1 MTANKTFVL
10 IVLIISTQVFGKD
23 IWFTAPNEFTKN
35 TANAIIEY
43 EYGSFNLYR
52 MESTKYYALDSKQT
66 QKTAIINPTI
76 EFDAQKVDPLLGLAS
91 IPAQFRLDSSQTNG
105 EGLHLVQF
113 IGPIKQ
119 EWLDNIQD
127 TGLKLIHYIRNNAYL
142 VWVDEASRAA
152 LKSKVQ
158 KETFLR
164 AELPYQPFFKMGASI
179 EARVNNTNP
188 AIDQEETVKVNI
200 QVINQP
206 NNRTTKQLIQSKA
219 LKTIMP
225 WSNVLDYE
233 NITVTVKQKDL
244 LTLINRPDVYSVQ
257 EYFERTLND
266 EVQAQIVAGNL
277 NGTNSGPSGTG
288 YLPWLT
294 AKGFS
299 TNPND
304 YPVVDVVDDGIGN
317 GSVVNG
323 AGDTTLTQNGDG
335 VTTRLDHV
343 NNCTSDPTG
352 EGIDGHGHININI
365 VGGYDQRAGFPFRDP
380 NGYQR
385 GQGINPFTRLAGTRI
400 FDTVGFDLSSCGGTD
415 SGLIKSQQDA
425 GSLISSNSWGCGTCA
440 GTYDSSSQAF
450 DTGVRD
456 ADLTEAGNQQMIMV
470 FAAGND
476 GSGASTVG
484 TPGNGKNM
492 ITVGAS
498 ENQRPTD
505 ENGNWTDGC
514 AIAPTGADNAMDII
528 SFSSRGPVP
537 GGRVKPEIIAPG
549 THIQGTASTNAGYTG
564 GGVCDQYEPS
574 GQTTFSASSG
584 TSHSTPA
591 VAGITSLYYYW
602 LQNTHAIATPTPSL
616 MKAYLIAH
624 PTYLTGV
631 GANDTLPSNNQGYG
645 MPNMDVAFD
654 NVPRVIVNE
663 TQVFNNTGETWTWS
677 GSVADNTKPVRIV
690 MTYTDAPGAVGTSP
704 EINNIN
710 LSAVIAGSSYLG
722 NNFSGAFSVTG
733 GTADIDNNYEAI
745 FLPVGTN
752 GTIDITVSAA
762 NIAGDGVP
770 NFGDATD
777 QDFSIVCY
785 NCSQTP
791 DFTLSAAPA
800 SVDVCVNPSPSN
812 TPDITL
818 STTSILGFSTPI
830 NLSFNPVLPT
840 GFTSTFSSNP
850 VTPGNSSILSLSV
863 DNTASSGAHSITVE
877 GTAGGITKQTNFN
890 VNVSLPIS
898 TTPSTTLPVDGSIG
912 VSTSTSFTWSAV
924 TGALSYDIEV
934 STDPTF
940 TTTLVSTNVAT
951 NAYSGTALAA
961 ATTYYWR
968 VRAVNNCGSSA
979 FVVAAFETLSGGT
992 ATQCNNLIP
1001 PAADIPD
1008 NDPVGLSD
1016 TMTIASGGVLTDLDI
1031 SINTTHTY
1039 VGDLIFTLSKVTPAT
1054 SSIVIDRPGRVASG
1068 FGCSGNNIVTTL
1080 DDAGLSPVE
1089 NECAAAVPTI
1099 GAGPFTPNNPLSIFN
1114 ALNSTGDWVLN
1125 VTDNA
1130 GVDTGTLDQWCLIT
1144 TTSGS
1149 VAPAD
1154 YSDLSSSYGVAKH
1167 EGGGASKLGTNWTA
1181 DSSFSQDSDAS
1192 DDDGIVASG
1201 LWLPNSTTAQ
1211 ISASSTGG
1219 YLACWFDWNN
1229 DGSFAAAEQTIA
1241 QTVAAGTVIIP
1252 VTIPLSS
1259 TFGTGGD
1266 DFLESRCRFYTSE
1279 PLIRATETATGSA
1292 TTGEVEDN
1300 RFSANALTPISLIY
1314 TNSTMANAVF
1324 DLNWTTTT
1332 EVGTIGFNVYGKEK
1346 GVWVLLTNKPIQAKG
1361 INTTQ
1366 PNSYHFN
1373 ITNSAISEYKIE
1385 ELTRTGIKHYYGPFV
1400 SNKKFGQE
1408 AHNKTIDWQPL
1419 HQASQEKKS
1428 QRQRSKQANFDF
1440 IKVKVDKT
1448 GIQRITYE
1456 NLLAS
1461 GVDWQGVASDQISLS
1476 FESLP
1481 VARSISSAV
1490 FGPGQYIEFIGQD
1503 TKTLYTKTNIY
1514 ELALNPAMVK
1524 TATNISASGLIVDND
1539 AYHMATVRVDADLQY
1554 SFASPSQ
1561 TPWFYQSLLAYT
1573 TPKSWDIPLNSSNLL
1588 NNGVDAKL
1596 SYQAWG
1602 GTDWPQQATD
1612 HHLQVSFNNQMVED
1626 VYGQGLSILSSNK
1639 VLANNMLSTNNTITF
1654 TLPGDTGVD
1663 YDLIQ
1668 LDEVSLTY
1676 PSDIKLINGSI
1687 HFKPIIANT
1696 SILDIFNNGF
1706 ESGTVKSTAPTRT
1719 AQTTGIGF
1727 RVKGLGDNQVR
1738 AYAYD
1743 GNELYLFTDLTISAN
1758 GVNFD
1763 VELPELNVTGFD
1775 YFVYQEIEVINPSL
1789 ELANT
1794 PVQTQGSYDYLI
1806 LAHPD
1811 FIPGLSALVNYHQN
1825 NGVSVLVKD
1834 INDVYAQYSNH
1845 RIDAKAIKS
1854 YIKDAYNNNG
1864 ISAVLLVGGDS
1875 YDYHDN
1881 LAIGSISYV
1890 PSLYY
1895 KTGELISYA
1904 PVDALYTDING
1915 DLLPDLPIGRLPVR
1929 TDAELQIMINKTIN
1943 YATRA
1948 YGQSAIFATDRDD
1961 SFDVFSDQMINNM
1974 PLSWQVDTAYI
1985 NDLELAGA
1993 HSALVNSIDNGVS
2006 LTNFFGHSS
2015 PSRWSF
2021 ERLLDTSD
2029 VTALNNS
2036 NQPTLVNQFGCWNT
2050 YYVVPQYNTMAHLF
2064 LQSDAK
2070 GAVAVMGAS
2079 TLTESFHESML
2090 GNILLPKLT
2099 SANTTIGE
2107 AILQAKQ
2114 ELSVNHPDYLDV
2126 ILGWTLLGD
2135 PLLEGN

>member
-1 MTANKTFVL
+1 MTANKT
-10 IVLIISTQVFGKD
+10 IVLILLLISSQLLAKD
-23 IWFTAPNEFTKN
+23 VWFTAPNDLSKN
-35 TANAIIEY
+35 VPNAIIEY
-43 EYGSFNLYR
+43 KYGSFNLYR
-52 MESTKYYALDSKQT
+52 MDSTDFYSLDSKQA
-66 QKTAIINPTI
+66 QKTSTINPTI
-76 EFDAQKVDPLLGLAS
+76 EFDAQIFNPSMGLAS
-91 IPAQFRLDSSQTNG
+91 IPSQFRLDDSQTSG
-105 EGLHLVQF
+105 DGLHLLQF
-113 IGPIKQ
+113 VGPIKQ
-119 EWLDNIQD
+119 EWLDNIQE
-127 TGLKLIHYIRNNAYL
+127 TGLRVIHYIRNNAYL
-142 VWVDEASRAA
+142 VWVDDASRLA

-158 KETFLR
+158 KEKFLI

-179 EARVNNTNP
+179 EARINNTNP
-188 AIDQEETVKVNI
+188 TANREEVIKINI
-200 QVINQP
+200 QIINHP
-206 NNRTTKQLIQSKA
+206 NNRATKQLIQNKA
-219 LKTIMP
+219 LMTIMP
-225 WSNVLDYE
+225 WSSILHYE
-233 NITVTVKQKDL
+233 NITVSVKQKDL
-244 LTLINRPDVYSVQ
+244 LALINRPDVYSVQ

-294 AKGFS
+294 GKGFS

-304 YPVVDVVDDGIGN
+304 YPLVDVVDDGIGN

-323 AGDTTLTQNGDG
+323 AGDVTLTQNGDG

-352 EGIDGHGHININI
+352 EGLDGHGHININI
-365 VGGYDQRAGFPFRDP
+365 VGGFDQRAGFPFRDP

-415 SGLIKSQQDA
+415 AGLIKSQQDA
-425 GSLISSNSWGCGTCA
+425 GSLISSNSWGCGGCA

-514 AIAPTGADNAMDII
+514 GIAPSGADNAMDII

-537 GGRVKPEIIAPG
+537 GGRIKPEIIAPG

-654 NVPRVIVNE
+654 NAPRVIVNE

-704 EINNIN
+704 EINNID
-710 LSAVIAGSSYLG
+710 LSAVIAGSSYVG
-722 NNFSGAFSVTG
+722 NNFAGAFSVTG

-745 FLPVGTN
+745 FLPTGTN
-752 GTIDITVSAA
+752 GTIDITVNAA
-762 NIAGDGVP
+762 NIAGDGIP

-785 NCSQTP
+785 NCSQMP

-830 NLSFNPVLPT
+830 NLSFNPALPT

-850 VTPGNSSILSLSV
+850 VTPGNSSTLSLSV
-863 DNTASSGAHSITVE
+863 DNTATSGSHSITVE

-890 VNVSLPIS
+890 VNVSLPIT

-912 VSTSTSFTWSAV
+912 VSTSTNFTWSAV
-924 TGALSYDIEV
+924 TGASSYDIEI

-940 TTTLVSTNVAT
+940 TTTLVSLNVPTNSHA
-951 NAYSGTALAA
+951 GTALMA

-992 ATQCNNLIP
+992 ATQCNNP
-1001 PAADIPD
+1001 NAAIPD
-1008 NDPVGLSD
+1008 NNATGLSD

-1039 VGDLIFTLSKVTPAT
+1039 VGDLIFTLSKVSPAT

-1068 FGCSGNNIVTTL
+1068 FGCSGDNIVTTL
-1080 DDAGLSPVE
+1080 DDAGLLPVE

-1099 GAGPFTPNNPLSIFN
+1099 GAGPFSPNNSLTPTFN
-1114 ALNSTGDWVLN
+1114 GLNSTGDWVLN
-1125 VTDNA
+1125 VSDNA
-1130 GVDTGTLDQWCLIT
+1130 GADTGTLNQWCLIT

-1154 YSDLSSSYGVAKH
+1154 YSDLASSYGVAKH
-1167 EGGGASKLGTNWTA
+1167 EGGGTSKLGANWTA
-1181 DSSFSQDSDAS
+1181 DTGFSLDSDAS

-1211 ISASSTGG
+1211 ISATSTGG
-1219 YLACWFDWNN
+1219 FLACWFDWNN
-1229 DGSFAAAEQTIA
+1229 DGSFAAGEKSIS
-1241 QTVAAGTVIIP
+1241 QTVAVGTVVIP

-1266 DFLESRCRFYTSE
+1266 NFLESRCRFYASE
-1279 PLIRATETATGSA
+1279 PLIRATESATGSA
-1292 TTGEVEDN
+1292 PTGEVEDN
-1300 RFSANALTPISLIY
+1300 RFSANELTPISLIY
-1314 TNSTMANAVF
+1314 TNSAMRNTVF
-1324 DLNWTTTT
+1324 DVSWTTTT

-1346 GVWVLLTNKPIQAKG
+1346 GVWILLNSEPIQAKG

-1366 PNSYHFN
+1366 SNSYHFN
-1373 ITNSAISEYKIE
+1373 LQNSNISDYKIE
-1385 ELTRTGIKHYYGPFV
+1385 ELTRTGIKHNYGPFE
-1400 SNKKFGQE
+1400 SNKTFGAQPN
-1408 AHNKTIDWQPL
+1408 HDTINWQQL
-1419 HQASQEKKS
+1419 HQESQEKQL
-1428 QRQRSKQANFDF
+1428 QRQQSKTASFDF
-1440 IKVKVDKT
+1440 IKVKVNQT

-1456 NLLAS
+1456 SLLS
-1461 GVDWQGVASDQISLS
+1461 QGVDWQGVASDQISIS
-1476 FESLP
+1476 FESNA
-1481 VARSISSAV
+1481 VARHISSTV
-1490 FGPGQYIEFIGQD
+1490 FGPGQYIEFIGQG
-1503 TKTLYTKTNIY
+1503 TKTLYTKTNVY
-1514 ELALNPAMVK
+1514 ELALNVTQVK
-1524 TATNISASGLIVDND
+1524 AETSINASGLIVDND
-1539 AYHMATVRVDADLQY
+1539 AYHMATVRVDTDLQY

-1573 TPKSWDIPLNSSNLL
+1573 TPKSWDIPLNSDNIL
-1588 NNGVDAKL
+1588 NNGVSANL
-1596 SYQAWG
+1596 NYRAWG

-1612 HHLQVSFNNQMVED
+1612 HHLQVSLNNQLIED
-1626 VYGQGLSILSSNK
+1626 VYGQGLNALNGSK
-1639 VLANNMLSTNNTITF
+1639 VLATNLLSTSNTVTF

-1663 YDLIQ
+1663 YDLVQ

-1676 PSDIKLINGSI
+1676 PSELKLINGRI
-1687 HFKPIIANT
+1687 QFKPIMVNT
-1696 SILDIFNNGF
+1696 AILDIFKNGF
-1706 ESGTVKSTAPTRT
+1706 ETGTIKSTGPVIT
-1719 AQTTGIGF
+1719 AQKTGIGIK
-1727 RVKGLGDNQVR
+1727 VKGLNNQQLR

-1743 GNELYLFTDLTISAN
+1743 NNELYLFTDLTISAN

-1763 VELPELNVTGFD
+1763 VELPELSSNGFD
-1775 YFVYQEIEVINPSL
+1775 YFVYQETEVISPSL

-1806 LAHPD
+1806 LSHPD
-1811 FIPGLSALVNYHQN
+1811 FISGLSTLVSYHQN

-1834 INDVYAQYSNH
+1834 VNDVYAQYSHH
-1845 RIDAKAIKS
+1845 RIDANAIKS
-1854 YIKDAYNNNG
+1854 YIKDAYNNYG
-1864 ISAVLLVGGDS
+1864 ISTVLLVGGDS
-1875 YDYHDN
+1875 YDYLDN

-1890 PSLYY
+1890 PTLYY

-1904 PVDALYTDING
+1904 PVDSLYTDING
-1915 DLLPDLPIGRLPVR
+1915 DLVPDLPIGRLPVR
-1929 TDAELQIMINKTIN
+1929 TDAELQTMINKTIN

-1961 SFDVFSDQMINNM
+1961 SFDVFSDQMINTM
-1974 PLSWQVDTAYI
+1974 PLSWQIDTAYI

-1993 HSALVNSIDNGVS
+1993 HSRLVNSINNGVS

-2021 ERLLDTSD
+2021 ESLLDTSD
-2029 VTALNNS
+2029 ITALNNS

-2050 YYVVPQYNTMAHLF
+2050 YYVMPQYNTMAHLF
-2064 LQSDAK
+2064 LQTDAK

-2114 ELSVNHPDYLDV
+2114 ELSVNHADYLDV

>member
-1 MTANKTFVL
+1 MTVKKKIALLLLVACVQLKA
-10 IVLIISTQVFGKD
+10 KD
-23 IWFTAPNEFTKN
+23 VWFIAPNDLSKN
-35 TANAIIEY
+35 VPSATIEY
-43 EYGSFNLYR
+43 EYGSFNLYT
-52 MESTKYYALDSKQT
+52 MDSTAFSSLDSIQT
-66 QKTAIINPTI
+66 SKTTAINPII
-76 EFDAQKVDPLLGLAS
+76 EFDAQKFNPLLGLSS
-91 IPAQFRLDSSQTNG
+91 IPSQFRIDASQPQG

-113 IGPIKQ
+113 VGPIKQ
-119 EWLDNIQD
+119 EWLENIQQ
-127 TGLKLIHYIRNNAYL
+127 TGLRLVHYIRNNAYL
-142 VWVDEASRAA
+142 VWVDDDSRLA
-152 LKSKVQ
+152 LKSKLQ
-158 KETFLR
+158 KERFLQ
-164 AELPYQPFFKMGASI
+164 AELPYQPYFKMGASVF
-179 EARVNNTNP
+179 ARVNNTTP
-188 AIDQEETVKVNI
+188 ATEKEKVRVSVQI
-200 QVINQP
+200 IYQA
-206 NNRTTKQLIQSKA
+206 NNRATKQLIQNKA
-219 LKTIMP
+219 VKIIAP
-225 WSNVLDYE
+225 WSQVLQYE
-233 NITVTVKQKDL
+233 NITVEIEQKDL
-244 LTLINRPDVYSVQ
+244 LSIINRPDVYSVQ
-257 EYFERTLND
+257 EFFERTLND

-288 YLPWLT
+288 YLPWLS

-323 AGDTTLTQNGDG
+323 AGDVTLTQNGDG
-335 VTTRLDHV
+335 VTTRLNHV

-352 EGIDGHGHININI
+352 EGPDGHGHININI

-385 GQGINPFTRLAGTRI
+385 GQGINPFGRLAGTRI
-400 FDTVGFDLSSCGGTD
+400 FDTVGFDLSSCGSTD

-425 GSLISSNSWGCGTCA
+425 GSLISSNSWGCGGCA
-440 GTYDSSSQAF
+440 GSYDSSSQAF

-456 ADLTEAGNQQMIMV
+456 ADLTEAGNQQMIMI

-514 AIAPTGADNAMDII
+514 GIGPTGADNAMDII

-574 GQTTFSASSG
+574 GQTIFSASSG

-602 LQNTHAIATPTPSL
+602 LQNTHAIATPSPSL

-645 MPNMDVAFD
+645 MPNMEVAFD
-654 NVPRVIVNE
+654 NTPRVIVNE
-663 TQVFNNTGETWTWS
+663 TQVFNNTGETWSWS
-677 GSVADNTKPVRIV
+677 GNVADNTKPVRIV

-704 EINNIN
+704 EVNNIN
-710 LSAVIAGSSYLG
+710 LSAVVAGSSYLG
-722 NNFSGAFSVTG
+722 NNFAGAFSVTG

-745 FLPVGTN
+745 FLPSGTN

-762 NIAGDGVP
+762 NIAGDGIP

-791 DFTLSAAPA
+791 EFTLFATPTT
-800 SVDVCVNPSPSN
+800 VDVCVNPSPSN
-812 TPDITL
+812 APDITL
-818 STTSILGFSTPI
+818 STTSILGFNTPI

-840 GFTSTFSSNP
+840 GFSSTFSSNP
-850 VTPGNSSILSLSV
+850 VTPGNNSILTLSV
-863 DNTASSGAHSITVE
+863 DNTATSGAHSITVE
-877 GTAGGITKQTNFN
+877 GTAGAITKQTTVN
-890 VNVSLPIS
+890 VNVSLPI
-898 TTPSTTLPVDGSIG
+898 TTPPSTTLPVDGSVGISA
-912 VSTSTSFTWSAV
+912 STNFTWSAV
-924 TGALSYDIEV
+924 TGASSYDIEI

-940 TTTLVSTNVAT
+940 TSTLISQNVLTNSFA
-951 NAYSGTALAA
+951 GTSLSA

-968 VRAVNNCGSSA
+968 VRAVNGCGSSA
-979 FVVAAFETLSGGT
+979 FVVAAFETTAGGT
-992 ATQCNNLIP
+992 ATQCNNP
-1001 PAADIPD
+1001 NVAIPD
-1008 NDPVGLSD
+1008 NNAAGITD
-1016 TMTIASGGVLTDLDI
+1016 TMTIAGGGTLTDVNV
-1031 SINTTHTY
+1031 SINATHTY
-1039 VGDLIFTLSKVTPAT
+1039 VGDLIFTLSRVFPAN
-1054 SSIVIDRPGRVASG
+1054 SSVVIDRPGVPGST
-1068 FGCSGNNIVTTL
+1068 FGCSGNDINTTL
-1080 DDAGLSPVE
+1080 DDAGLTAVE
-1089 NECAAAVPTI
+1089 TECAAAVPTI
-1099 GAGPFTPNNPLSIFN
+1099 GTGPFSPNNTLTVFN
-1114 ALNSTGDWVLN
+1114 GNSSNGDWTLN

-1130 GVDTGTLDQWCLIT
+1130 SADTGSLNQWCLIT

-1154 YSDLSSSYGVAKH
+1154 YSDLSSSYGMAKH
-1167 EGGGASKLGTNWTA
+1167 EGGGTSKLGTNWTA
-1181 DSSFSQDSDAS
+1181 DSSFSLDSDAS

-1211 ISASSTGG
+1211 ISATSTGG

-1229 DGSFAAAEQTIA
+1229 DGSFAAGEKTIA
-1241 QTVAAGTVIIP
+1241 QTIATGTAIIP
-1252 VTIPLSS
+1252 VTVPLSS

-1266 DFLESRCRFYTSE
+1266 NFLESRCRFYASE
-1279 PLIRATETATGSA
+1279 PLIKATESATGSA
-1292 TTGEVEDN
+1292 PTGEVEDN

-1314 TNSTMANAVF
+1314 ANSTLRNSVF
-1324 DLNWTTTT
+1324 DVNWTTTT
-1332 EVGTIGFNVYGKEK
+1332 EVGTIGFNLYGKEK
-1346 GVWVLLTNKPIQAKG
+1346 GVWALLNDEPIQAKG

-1373 ITNSAISEYKIE
+1373 IQNSAMSEYKIE
-1385 ELTRTGIKHYYGPFV
+1385 ELTRTGVKHNYGPYLI
-1400 SNKKFGQE
+1400 
-1408 AHNKTIDWQPL
+1408 NKTFGEQPNHPEINWQQL
-1419 HQASQEKKS
+1419 HQESQDKYALRQQAKASS
-1428 QRQRSKQANFDF
+1428 FDF
-1440 IKVKVDKT
+1440 IKVKVNKT
-1448 GIQRITYE
+1448 GVQRITYE
-1456 NLLAS
+1456 NLLAQ
-1461 GVDWQGVASDQISLS
+1461 GVDWQGIASNQISLS
-1476 FESLP
+1476 FESNA
-1481 VARSISSAV
+1481 VARHISSSV
-1490 FGPGQYIEFIGQD
+1490 FGAGQYIEFIGQS
-1503 TKTLYTKTNIY
+1503 TKTLYTKTNVY

-1524 TATNISASGLIVDND
+1524 TTANISANDLVVDND
-1539 AYHMATVRVDADLQY
+1539 AYYMATVKVDEDREY
-1554 SFASPSQ
+1554 SFASTSQ
-1561 TPWFYQSLLAYT
+1561 TPWFYQSMLAYT
-1573 TPKSWDIPLNSSNLL
+1573 TPKSWDIPLISENLL
-1588 NNGVDAKL
+1588 TNGVGANL
-1596 SYQAWG
+1596 SFRTWG

-1626 VYGQGLSILSSNK
+1626 IFGQGLSALNGNK
-1639 VLANNMLSTNNTITF
+1639 SLANNLLSTNNIVTF

-1668 LDEVSLTY
+1668 LDEVSLSY
-1676 PSDIKLINGSI
+1676 PSAIKLIDGSI
-1687 HFKPIIANT
+1687 HFKPTIVNT
-1696 SILDIFNNGF
+1696 AILDIFNNGF
-1706 ESGTVKSTAPTRT
+1706 ESGGVKTIATTTT
-1719 AQTTGIGF
+1719 AQKTGVGF
-1727 RVKGLGDNQVR
+1727 TVKGLSNTQLR

-1743 GNELYLFTDLTISAN
+1743 GNELYLFTDLIISAN
-1758 GVNFD
+1758 GINYD
-1763 VELPELNVTGFD
+1763 VELPELNTSALD
-1775 YFVYQEIEVINPSL
+1775 YYVYQETAVINPAL

-1794 PVQTQGSYDYLI
+1794 TVQAQGSYDYLI
-1806 LAHPD
+1806 LSHPD
-1811 FIPGLSALVNYHQN
+1811 FISGLSPLVNYHQN
-1825 NGVSVLVKD
+1825 NGVSVLVTD
-1834 INDVYAQYSNH
+1834 INDVYAQYSHH
-1845 RIDAKAIKS
+1845 RIDASAIKS

-1864 ISAVLLVGGDS
+1864 ISHVLLVGGDS
-1875 YDYHDN
+1875 YDYLDN

-1890 PSLYY
+1890 PTLYY
-1895 KTGELISYA
+1895 KTGDLIAYA
-1904 PVDALYTDING
+1904 PVDALYVDIDKN
-1915 DLLPDLPIGRLPVR
+1915 LIPDLPIGRLPIR
-1929 TDAELQIMINKTIN
+1929 TNAELQIMINKTIN
-1943 YATRA
+1943 YASRS
-1948 YGQSAIFATDRDD
+1948 YGQSAIFATDREE
-1961 SFDVFSDQMINNM
+1961 SFDAFSEQLINTM
-1974 PLSWQVDTAYI
+1974 PQNWQIETAYI

-1993 HSALVNSIDNGVS
+1993 HSALINSINSGVS

-2021 ERLLDTSD
+2021 ERLLDVSD
-2029 VTALNNS
+2029 VTALNNN

-2050 YYVVPQYNTMAHLF
+2050 YYVMPQYNTMAHLF
-2064 LQSDAK
+2064 LQSDGK

-2099 SANTTIGE
+2099 SANTAIGE

-2114 ELSVNHPDYLDV
+2114 ELSINHPDYLDV

-2135 PLLEGN
+2135 PLLEGY

>member
-1 MTANKTFVL
+1 ML
-10 IVLIISTQVFGKD
+10 
-23 IWFTAPNEFTKN
+23 
-35 TANAIIEY
+35 
-43 EYGSFNLYR
+43 
-52 MESTKYYALDSKQT
+52 AL
-66 QKTAIINPTI
+66 
-76 EFDAQKVDPLLGLAS
+76 
-91 IPAQFRLDSSQTNG
+91 
-105 EGLHLVQF
+105 
-113 IGPIKQ
+113 
-119 EWLDNIQD
+119 
-127 TGLKLIHYIRNNAYL
+127 
-142 VWVDEASRAA
+142 
-152 LKSKVQ
+152 
-158 KETFLR
+158 
-164 AELPYQPFFKMGASI
+164 
-179 EARVNNTNP
+179 
-188 AIDQEETVKVNI
+188 
-200 QVINQP
+200 INQ
-206 NNRTTKQLIQSKA
+206 
-219 LKTIMP
+219 
-225 WSNVLDYE
+225 
-233 NITVTVKQKDL
+233 
-244 LTLINRPDVYSVQ
+244 PDVYSVQ

-277 NGTNSGPSGTG
+277 NGTNTGPSGTG

-294 AKGFS
+294 GKGFS

-304 YPVVDVVDDGIGN
+304 YPLVDVVDDGIGN

-323 AGDTTLTQNGDG
+323 AGDVTLTQNGDG

-352 EGIDGHGHININI
+352 EGLDGHGHININI

-385 GQGINPFTRLAGTRI
+385 GQGINPFSRLAGTRI

-415 SGLIKSQQDA
+415 AGLIKSQQDA
-425 GSLISSNSWGCGTCA
+425 GSLISSNSWGCSSCA

-456 ADLTEAGNQQMIMV
+456 ADLTEAGNQQMIMI
-470 FAAGND
+470 FAAGNA

-514 AIAPTGADNAMDII
+514 AIGPTGADNAMDII

-616 MKAYLIAH
+616 MKAFLIAH

-663 TQVFNNTGETWTWS
+663 TQVFNNTGETWTWN

-710 LSAVIAGSSYLG
+710 LSAVVAGNSYLG
-722 NNFSGAFSVTG
+722 NNFAGALSVTG

-812 TPDITL
+812 APDITL

-850 VTPGNSSILSLSV
+850 VTPGNNSILSLSV
-863 DNTASSGAHSITVE
+863 DNTATSGAHTITVE
-877 GTAGGITKQTNFN
+877 GAAGAITKQTTFN

-898 TTPSTTLPVDGSIG
+898 TTPGTTLPVDGSIG
-912 VSTSTSFTWSAV
+912 VSTSTNFSWTAV
-924 TGALSYDIEV
+924 TGASSYDIEI

-940 TTTLVSTNVAT
+940 TTTLVSLNVAT
-951 NAYSGTALAA
+951 NSYAGTTLTA

-979 FVVAAFETLSGGT
+979 YVVAAFETVAGGT
-992 ATQCNNLIP
+992 TTQCNTHIP
-1001 PAADIPD
+1001 ALDIPD
-1008 NDPVGLSD
+1008 NNTTGLSD
-1016 TMTIASGGVLTDLDI
+1016 TMTIAGGGTLTDIDI
-1031 SINTTHTY
+1031 SINATHTY
-1039 VGDLIFTLSKVTPAT
+1039 VGDLIFTLSKVSPAT
-1054 SSIVIDRPGRVASG
+1054 SSIVIDRPGRTNSG

-1080 DDAGLSPVE
+1080 DDTGISPVE
-1089 NECAAAVPTI
+1089 NECAATVPTI
-1099 GAGPFTPNNPLSIFN
+1099 GAGPFTPNNSLGIFN
-1114 ALNSTGDWVLN
+1114 GLNSTGDWVLKT
-1125 VTDNA
+1125 TDNA
-1130 GVDTGTLDQWCLIT
+1130 GQDTGTLGQWCLIT

-1154 YSDLSSSYGVAKH
+1154 YSDLSSSYGMAKH

-1181 DSSFSQDSDAS
+1181 DTGFSLDSDAS

-1201 LWLPNSTTAQ
+1201 LWLPSSTTAQ
-1211 ISASSTGG
+1211 ISVTSTGG

-1229 DGSFAAAEQTIA
+1229 DGSFAAGEKSIA
-1241 QTVAAGTVIIP
+1241 QAVAVGTVVIP

-1266 DFLESRCRFYTSE
+1266 DFLESRCRFYASE
-1279 PLIRATETATGSA
+1279 PLILATETATGSA
-1292 TTGEVEDN
+1292 PTGEVEDN

-1314 TNSTMANAVF
+1314 TNSTMRNTVF
-1324 DLNWTTTT
+1324 DVNWTTTT
-1332 EVGTIGFNVYGKEK
+1332 EVGTIAFNLYGKEK
-1346 GVWVLLTNKPIQAKG
+1346 GVWTLLNSEPITAKG
-1361 INTTQ
+1361 TNTTL
-1366 PNSYHFN
+1366 PNSYHFSLQ
-1373 ITNSAISEYKIE
+1373 NSDIGEYKIE
-1385 ELTRTGIKHYYGPFV
+1385 ELTRTGLRHFYGPYK
-1400 SNKKFGQE
+1400 SNKTHGQQ
-1408 AHNKTIDWQPL
+1408 ANNDAINWQQL
-1419 HQASQEKKS
+1419 TQSSQTKLQ
-1428 QRQRSKQANFDF
+1428 QRQQSKAATFDF
-1440 IKVKVDKT
+1440 IKVKVNKT

-1456 NLLAS
+1456 NLLAQ
-1461 GVDWQGVASDQISLS
+1461 GVDWQGVASDQISII
-1476 FESLP
+1476 FESNA
-1481 VARSISSAV
+1481 VARHISSSV
-1490 FGPGQYIEFIGQD
+1490 FGPGQYIEFIGQNI
-1503 TKTLYTKTNIY
+1503 KTLYTKTNIY
-1514 ELALNPAMVK
+1514 ELSLNPAMVK
-1524 TATNISASGLIVDND
+1524 TTTNISASGLIVDNE
-1539 AYHMATVRVDADLQY
+1539 AYHMATVRVDKDQQY
-1554 SFASPSQ
+1554 SFASPGQ
-1561 TPWFYQSLLAYT
+1561 TPWFYQSMLAYT
-1573 TPKSWDIPLNSSNLL
+1573 TPKSWDIPLNSENIL
-1588 NNGVDAKL
+1588 NNGIGANL
-1596 SYQAWG
+1596 NYRAWG
-1602 GTDWPQQATD
+1602 GTDWPQQTTD
-1612 HHLQVSFNNQMVED
+1612 HHLQVSVNNQMVDEI
-1626 VYGQGLSILSSNK
+1626 YGQGLFTLNGNK
-1639 VLANNMLSTNNTITF
+1639 SLANNALSINNTVTF

-1668 LDEVSLTY
+1668 LDEVALTY
-1676 PSDIKLINGSI
+1676 PSAIKVVNDKIQ
-1687 HFKPIIANT
+1687 FKPIIVNT
-1696 SILDIFNNGF
+1696 SILDIFKNGF
-1706 ESGTVKSTAPTRT
+1706 ETGIIKSTGPVIT
-1719 AQTTGIGF
+1719 AQKTGVGIK
-1727 RVKGLGDNQVR
+1727 VKGLSNQQLR

-1743 GNELYLFTDLTISAN
+1743 GNQLYVFTDLAISAN

-1763 VELPELNVTGFD
+1763 VDVPELTSNALD
-1775 YFVYQEIEVINPSL
+1775 YYVYQETQVINPSL

-1794 PVQTQGSYDYLI
+1794 PVQTQGAYDYLI
-1806 LAHPD
+1806 LSHPD
-1811 FIPGLSALVNYHQN
+1811 FIAGLSTLVNYHQN
-1825 NGVSVLVKD
+1825 NGVNVLVKD

-1845 RIDAKAIKS
+1845 RIDANAIKS
-1854 YIKDAYNNNG
+1854 YIQDAVNDNG

-1875 YDYHDN
+1875 YDYLDN

-1890 PSLYY
+1890 PTLYY
-1895 KTGELISYA
+1895 QTDDLIYYA
-1904 PVDALYTDING
+1904 PVDALYADVNG
-1915 DLLPDLPIGRLPVR
+1915 DLVPDLPIGRLPVR
-1929 TDAELQIMINKTIN
+1929 TNAELQIMINKTIN
-1943 YATRA
+1943 YASRNYA
-1948 YGQSAIFATDRDD
+1948 QSAIFATDRDD
-1961 SFDVFSDQMINNM
+1961 SFDVFSDQMINTM
-1974 PLSWQVDTAYI
+1974 PLNWQIDTAYI
-1985 NDLELAGA
+1985 NDLELSGA
-1993 HSALVNSIDNGVS
+1993 QSALINSINNGVS

-2015 PSRWSF
+2015 PNRWSF
-2021 ERLLDTSD
+2021 ESLLDVSD
-2029 VTALNNS
+2029 VNALNNTS
-2036 NQPTLVNQFGCWNT
+2036 QPTLINQFGCWNT
-2050 YYVVPQYNTMAHLF
+2050 YYVMPQYNTMAHLF

-2099 SANTTIGE
+2099 SVNTTIGD